1 MIDPLSSR
9 NPLKVRVMRM
19 RIALEALLSKKSTIF
34 QSTDFAQK
42 KLIKAFLL
50 SFALSTSLHPPL
62 SHFHLLSLPLLPL
75 ASYSL
80 SLRYVLLPCFPLL
93 WRVPTDPDR
102 VSPFCS
108 RTHPQTPSLYSH
120 DSYITLT
127 TPTLPSTFP
136 KMHAS
141 LVSTFL
147 ALSFLSTSSLASPH
161 HSHAIRGLSNLHA
174 GHGVELVKARSLG
187 SRGKGG
193 PQRLTKRGN
202 EAVLR
207 CTSAKTFQ
215 LCDGD
220 RCTDMGSVAGEFFLS
235 RT

>member
-93 WRVPTDPDR
+93 WRVPTDPDPSR
-102 VSPFCS
+102 CS
-108 RTHPQTPSLYSH
+108 AGLILRLTFS
-120 DSYITLT
+120 TLT
-127 TPTLPSTFP
+127 TLTLLSRLQLSLPLFQ

-147 ALSFLSTSSLASPH
+147 ALSILSTSSLASPH